1 MNFINESN
9 IYFVQATSRMN
20 GSKSNLRNVLDDHP
34 DAIMRDE
41 EEEEQERFRER
52 GNATSAREE
61 ERRKVL
67 EIEEERIRLEREAQ
81 MRRNGAPA
89 AGGPAGRAA
98 RTAHVHA
105 AALRRGGHRTNGIS
119 GPEVELNYGPSGAP
133 LGAGGAPKM
142 SRYDQHRSASR
153 VRRTASSVNNN
164 NVNNVNNPAAV
175 GGVRREIVNQRK
187 KLPGGSLTSSVNS
200 SESERGSHAGQSAV
214 SRATDA
220 SRRSVYL
227 HAAAVV
233 DIPSAN
239 ERPSR

>member
-1 MNFINESN
+1 
-9 IYFVQATSRMN
+9 MN

-89 AGGPAGRAA
+89 AGGPAGRAT

-105 AALRRGGHRTNGIS
+105 AALRRGGHRTNGVS

-133 LGAGGAPKM
+133 VGAGGPPKL

-164 NVNNVNNPAAV
+164 NVNNPAAV
-175 GGVRREIVNQRK
+175 GAVRREIVNNQRK